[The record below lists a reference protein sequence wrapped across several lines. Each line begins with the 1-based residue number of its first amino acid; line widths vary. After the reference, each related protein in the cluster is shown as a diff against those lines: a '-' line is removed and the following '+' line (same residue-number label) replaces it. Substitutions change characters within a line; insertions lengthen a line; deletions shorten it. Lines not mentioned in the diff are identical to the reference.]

1 MSYIYDA
8 PKWVKYTDAT
18 IRMRDLLDFLIK
30 YSKWLLFAIYI
41 VASCVLL
48 FRNNPYQHYIYLTSA
63 NKASAAI
70 FGVSE
75 NITSYFH
82 LRDINEDLQLQNSR
96 LEAEVLNLRQAMGEY
111 QLKAGYDSIVA
122 DTVIEQYDF
131 ILAGVIS
138 NSLYRGHN
146 YITINKGRLDGI
158 KPEMGVVDQNGV
170 VGVVN
175 IVGDHAS
182 RVISL
187 LNPKMR
193 LACKIKGSEYFGS
206 LVWDGKNPDEA
217 VLEEMPR
224 HEKFTKGD
232 TIVTSGYSAVFPAG
246 IPVGAIM
253 SHAKEHDDN
262 FYALRIKLF
271 TDFNR
276 LSTVRVITN
285 DMVEELREIREG
297 EEND

>member
-1 MSYIYDA
+1 
-8 PKWVKYTDAT
+8 
-18 IRMRDLLDFLIK
+18 MRDLLDFLFK
-30 YSKWLLFAIYI
+30 YSKWLLFVIYV

-48 FRNNPYQHYIYLTSA
+48 FRNNPYQHHIFLTSA
-63 NKASAAI
+63 NTVSATVYGTA
-70 FGVSE
+70 E
-75 NITSYFH
+75 NVTSYFH
-82 LRDINEDLQLQNSR
+82 LRDINDDLQAQNAR
-96 LEAEVLNLRQAMGEY
+96 LEAELLDLQKKLGRYELEASF
-111 QLKAGYDSIVA
+111 DSIMN
-122 DTVIEQYDF
+122 DTIKLQYDF
-131 ILAGVIS
+131 ILADVIS
-138 NSLYRGHN
+138 NSITRGHN
-146 YITINKGRLDGI
+146 YITIEKGRRDGI

-175 IVGDHAS
+175 VVGEHAS
-182 RVISL
+182 RIISL

-193 LACKIKGSEYFGS
+193 LSCKIKGSEYFGS
-206 LVWDGKNPDEA
+206 LVWDGKNPEEA

-224 HEKFTKGD
+224 HEKFKKGD
-232 TIVTSGYSAVFPAG
+232 TIVTSGYSALFPPG
-246 IPVGAIM
+246 IPVGTIV

-285 DMVEELREIREG
+285 DMNEELKEIREG

>member
-1 MSYIYDA
+1 
-8 PKWVKYTDAT
+8 
-18 IRMRDLLDFLIK
+18 MRDLLDFLFK
-30 YSKWLLFAIYI
+30 YSKWLLFVIYV

-48 FRNNPYQHYIYLTSA
+48 FRNNPYQHHIFLTSA
-63 NKASAAI
+63 NTVSATVYGTA
-70 FGVSE
+70 E
-75 NITSYFH
+75 NVTSYFH
-82 LRDINEDLQLQNSR
+82 LRDINDDLQAQNAR
-96 LEAEVLNLRQAMGEY
+96 LEAELLELQKKLGRYELEASF
-111 QLKAGYDSIVA
+111 DSIMN
-122 DTVIEQYDF
+122 DTIKLQYDF
-131 ILAGVIS
+131 ILANVIS
-138 NSLYRGHN
+138 NSITRGHN
-146 YITINKGRLDGI
+146 YITIEKGRRDGI

-175 IVGDHAS
+175 VVGEHAS
-182 RVISL
+182 RIISL

-193 LACKIKGSEYFGS
+193 LSCKIKGSEYFGS
-206 LVWDGKNPDEA
+206 LVWDGKNPEEA

-224 HEKFTKGD
+224 HEKFKKGD
-232 TIVTSGYSAVFPAG
+232 TIVTSGYSALFPPG
-246 IPVGAIM
+246 IPVGTIV

-285 DMVEELREIREG
+285 DMNEELKEIKEG

>member
-1 MSYIYDA
+1 
-8 PKWVKYTDAT
+8 
-18 IRMRDLLDFLIK
+18 MRDLLDFLFK
-30 YSKWLLFAIYI
+30 YSKWLLFVIYV

-48 FRNNPYQHYIYLTSA
+48 FRNNPYQHHIFLTSA
-63 NKASAAI
+63 NTVSATVYGTA
-70 FGVSE
+70 E
-75 NITSYFH
+75 NVTSYFH
-82 LRDINEDLQLQNSR
+82 LRDINDDLQAQNAR
-96 LEAEVLNLRQAMGEY
+96 LEAELLELQKKLGKYELEASF
-111 QLKAGYDSIVA
+111 DSIMN
-122 DTVIEQYDF
+122 DTIKLQYDF
-131 ILAGVIS
+131 ILADVIS
-138 NSLYRGHN
+138 NSITRGHN
-146 YITINKGRLDGI
+146 YITIEKGRRDGI

-175 IVGDHAS
+175 VVGEHAS
-182 RVISL
+182 RIISL

-193 LACKIKGSEYFGS
+193 LSCKIKGSEYFGS
-206 LVWDGKNPDEA
+206 LVWDGKNPEEA

-224 HEKFTKGD
+224 HEKFKKGD
-232 TIVTSGYSAVFPAG
+232 TIVTSGYSALFPPG
-246 IPVGAIM
+246 IPVGTIV

-285 DMVEELREIREG
+285 DMNEELKEIREG

>member
-1 MSYIYDA
+1 
-8 PKWVKYTDAT
+8 
-18 IRMRDLLDFLIK
+18 MRDLLDFLFK
-30 YSKWLLFAIYI
+30 YSKWLLFMIYV

-48 FRNNPYQHYIYLTSA
+48 FRNNPYQHHIFLTSA
-63 NKASAAI
+63 NTVSATVYGTA
-70 FGVSE
+70 E
-75 NITSYFH
+75 NVTSYFH
-82 LRDINEDLQLQNSR
+82 LRDINDDLQAQNAR
-96 LEAEVLNLRQAMGEY
+96 LEAELLELQKKLGRYE
-111 QLKAGYDSIVA
+111 LESSFDSIMN
-122 DTVIEQYDF
+122 DTVKLQYDF
-131 ILAGVIS
+131 ILADVIS
-138 NSLYRGHN
+138 NSITRGHN
-146 YITINKGRLDGI
+146 YITIEKGRRDGI

-175 IVGDHAS
+175 VVGEHAS
-182 RVISL
+182 RIISL

-193 LACKIKGSEYFGS
+193 LSCKIKGSEYFGS
-206 LVWDGKNPDEA
+206 LVWDGKNPEEA

-224 HEKFTKGD
+224 HEKFKKGD
-232 TIVTSGYSAVFPAG
+232 TIVTSGYSALFPPG
-246 IPVGAIM
+246 IPVGTIV

-285 DMVEELREIREG
+285 DLNEELKKITEG

>member
-1 MSYIYDA
+1 
-8 PKWVKYTDAT
+8 
-18 IRMRDLLDFLIK
+18 MRDLLDFLFK
-30 YSKWLLFAIYI
+30 YSKWLLFVIYV

-48 FRNNPYQHYIYLTSA
+48 FRNNPYQHHIFLTSA
-63 NKASAAI
+63 NTVSATVYGTA
-70 FGVSE
+70 E
-75 NITSYFH
+75 NVTSYFH
-82 LRDINEDLQLQNSR
+82 LRDINDDLQAQNAR
-96 LEAEVLNLRQAMGEY
+96 LEAELLDLQKKLGRYELEASF
-111 QLKAGYDSIVA
+111 DSIMN
-122 DTVIEQYDF
+122 DTIKLQYDF
-131 ILAGVIS
+131 ILADVIS
-138 NSLYRGHN
+138 NSITRGHN
-146 YITINKGRLDGI
+146 YITIEKGRRDGI

-175 IVGDHAS
+175 VVGEHAS
-182 RVISL
+182 RIISL

-193 LACKIKGSEYFGS
+193 LSCKIKGSEYFGS
-206 LVWDGKNPDEA
+206 LVWDGKNPEEA

-224 HEKFTKGD
+224 HEKFKKGD
-232 TIVTSGYSAVFPAG
+232 TIVTSGYSALFPSG
-246 IPVGAIM
+246 IPVGTIV

-285 DMVEELREIREG
+285 DMNEELKEIREG

>member
-1 MSYIYDA
+1 
-8 PKWVKYTDAT
+8 
-18 IRMRDLLDFLIK
+18 MRDLLDFLFK
-30 YSKWLLFAIYI
+30 YSNWLLFVIYV

-48 FRNNPYQHYIYLTSA
+48 FRNNPYQHHIFLTSA
-63 NKASAAI
+63 NTVSATVYGTA
-70 FGVSE
+70 E
-75 NITSYFH
+75 NVTSYFH
-82 LRDINEDLQLQNSR
+82 LRDINDDLQAQNAR
-96 LEAEVLNLRQAMGEY
+96 LEAELLELQKKLGRYELEASF
-111 QLKAGYDSIVA
+111 DSIMN
-122 DTVIEQYDF
+122 DTIKLQYDF
-131 ILAGVIS
+131 ILADVIS
-138 NSLYRGHN
+138 NSITRGHN
-146 YITINKGRLDGI
+146 YITIEKGRRDGI

-175 IVGDHAS
+175 VVGEHAS
-182 RVISL
+182 RIISL

-193 LACKIKGSEYFGS
+193 LSCKIKGSEYFGS
-206 LVWDGKNPDEA
+206 LVWDGKNPEEA

-224 HEKFTKGD
+224 HEKFKKGD
-232 TIVTSGYSAVFPAG
+232 TIVTSGYSALFPPG
-246 IPVGAIM
+246 IPVGTIV

-285 DMVEELREIREG
+285 DMNEELKEIREG

>member
-1 MSYIYDA
+1 
-8 PKWVKYTDAT
+8 
-18 IRMRDLLDFLIK
+18 MRDLLDFLFK
-30 YSKWLLFAIYI
+30 YSKWLLFVIYV

-48 FRNNPYQHYIYLTSA
+48 FRNNPYQHHIFLTSA
-63 NKASAAI
+63 NTVSATVYGTA
-70 FGVSE
+70 E
-75 NITSYFH
+75 NVTSYFH
-82 LRDINEDLQLQNSR
+82 LRDINDDLQAQNAR
-96 LEAEVLNLRQAMGEY
+96 LEAELLELQKKLGRYELEASF
-111 QLKAGYDSIVA
+111 DSIMN
-122 DTVIEQYDF
+122 DTIKLQYDF
-131 ILAGVIS
+131 ILADVIS
-138 NSLYRGHN
+138 NSITRGHN
-146 YITINKGRLDGI
+146 YITIEKGRRDGI

-175 IVGDHAS
+175 VVGEHAS
-182 RVISL
+182 RIISL

-193 LACKIKGSEYFGS
+193 LSCKIKGSEYFGS
-206 LVWDGKNPDEA
+206 LVWDGKNPEEA

-224 HEKFTKGD
+224 HEKFKKGD
-232 TIVTSGYSAVFPAG
+232 TIVTSGYSALFPPG
-246 IPVGAIM
+246 IPVGTIV

-285 DMVEELREIREG
+285 DMNEELKEIREG

>member
-1 MSYIYDA
+1 
-8 PKWVKYTDAT
+8 
-18 IRMRDLLDFLIK
+18 MRDLLDFLFK
-30 YSKWLLFAIYI
+30 YSKWLLFVIYV

-48 FRNNPYQHYIYLTSA
+48 FRNNPYQHHIFLTSA
-63 NKASAAI
+63 NTVSATVYGTA
-70 FGVSE
+70 E
-75 NITSYFH
+75 NVTSYFH
-82 LRDINEDLQLQNSR
+82 LRDINDDLQAQNAR
-96 LEAEVLNLRQAMGEY
+96 LEAELLELQKKLGRYELEASF
-111 QLKAGYDSIVA
+111 DSIMN
-122 DTVIEQYDF
+122 DTIKLQYDF
-131 ILAGVIS
+131 ILADVIS
-138 NSLYRGHN
+138 NSITRGHN
-146 YITINKGRLDGI
+146 YITIEKGRRDGI

-175 IVGDHAS
+175 VVGEHAS
-182 RVISL
+182 RIISL

-193 LACKIKGSEYFGS
+193 LSCKIKGSEYFGS
-206 LVWDGKNPDEA
+206 LVRDGKNPEEA

-224 HEKFTKGD
+224 HEKFKKGD
-232 TIVTSGYSAVFPAG
+232 TIVTSGYSALFPPG
-246 IPVGAIM
+246 IPVGTIV

-285 DMVEELREIREG
+285 DMNEELKEIREG

>member
-1 MSYIYDA
+1 
-8 PKWVKYTDAT
+8 
-18 IRMRDLLDFLIK
+18 MRDLLDFLFK
-30 YSKWLLFAIYI
+30 YSKWLLFVIYV

-48 FRNNPYQHYIYLTSA
+48 FRNNPYQHHIFLTSA
-63 NKASAAI
+63 NTVSATVYGTA
-70 FGVSE
+70 E
-75 NITSYFH
+75 NVTSYFH
-82 LRDINEDLQLQNSR
+82 LRDINDDLQAQNAR
-96 LEAEVLNLRQAMGEY
+96 LEAELLELQKKLGRYELEASF
-111 QLKAGYDSIVA
+111 DSIMN
-122 DTVIEQYDF
+122 DTIKLQYDF
-131 ILAGVIS
+131 ILADVIS
-138 NSLYRGHN
+138 NSITRGHN
-146 YITINKGRLDGI
+146 YITIEKGRRDGI

-175 IVGDHAS
+175 VVGEHAS
-182 RVISL
+182 RIISL

-193 LACKIKGSEYFGS
+193 LSCKIKGSEYFGS
-206 LVWDGKNPDEA
+206 LVWDGKNPEEA

-224 HEKFTKGD
+224 HEKFKKGD
-232 TIVTSGYSAVFPAG
+232 TIVTSGYSARFPPG
-246 IPVGAIM
+246 IPVGTIV

-285 DMVEELREIREG
+285 DMNEELKEIREG